1 MTPVY
6 MSKKK
11 KKTENKK
18 KKKKNCQTTSC
29 LHLYQDKI
37 LPGYFLHQ
45 AVSLPSVSKDHEIW
59 PKARKVKAGIVR
71 SRKNNCN
78 FAISIPGLALSGFVH
93 HLSLTA

>member
-11 KKTENKK
+11 PENKK
-18 KKKKNCQTTSC
+18 KKKKTRQTTTC
-29 LHLYQDKI
+29 LHLYQDKN

-45 AVSLPSVSKDHEIW
+45 TMSLPSVSKDHKIW
-59 PKARKVKAGIVR
+59 PEARKVKAGIVR

-78 FAISIPGLALSGFVH
+78 FAISIPVLALSGFVH